1 MMRFLFLMLTAA
13 LSAWL
18 VFSLPAAAQDAVAGA
33 GAPIY
38 TPIYARAD
46 AQPGDAAAPD
56 GDDDSGG
63 LTLKDRVMVN
73 DDVVRLG
80 DLFTQPVSMGDSPV
94 AQAPLPGQT
103 IVLDNRFLRSL
114 VRAYQL
120 DWAPK
125 SKYQRVLVGRV
136 SQEIPAAKVTAQVKA
151 ALRDYLGTDKDVEI
165 SFDVGDV
172 EFTLP
177 TNVPPTVSVQDVR
190 FDPASQRFAAQLV
203 VPASGPALIS
213 RLVAGTVYQTIQL
226 PVLSHPVAPGDVI
239 QSSDL
244 DWLPVRLD
252 RIAPNAATDP
262 RQLVGMTARRPL
274 RQEQMLRVSDVT
286 MAAAIHRGSAVTLMV
301 KTENMLLTA
310 QGRALEDAALGQPIR
325 VVNTASNKQL
335 TGIVQNGTTVAIQI
349 AGAMA
354 LN

>member
-1 MMRFLFLMLTAA
+1 MMRFLLLLLTAV

-18 VFSLPAAAQDAVAGA
+18 CFALPAAAQDAVASA
-33 GAPIY
+33 DAPIY
-38 TPIYARAD
+38 GAA
-46 AQPGDAAAPD
+46 AANAGGDASA
-56 GDDDSGG
+56 GG
-63 LTLKDRVMVN
+63 LTLKENVMVN

-80 DLFTQPVSMGDSPV
+80 DLFQQPVSMGDAPV
-94 AQAPLPGQT
+94 AQAPRPGQT

-125 SKYQRVLVGRV
+125 SKYQRVLVGRM
-136 SQEIPAAKVTAQVKA
+136 SQEIPPAKVTEQVKA
-151 ALRDYLGTDKDVEI
+151 ALKDYLGTDKDVEI
-165 SFDVGDV
+165 SFDVGNVDFV
-172 EFTLP
+172 LP
-177 TNVPPTVSVQDVR
+177 TNVAPTVAIRDMR
-190 FDPASQRFAAQLV
+190 FDPASQRFAVQLV
-203 VPASGPALIS
+203 VPATGPTLIS
-213 RLVAGTVYQTIQL
+213 RLVAGTVYETIQL

-239 QSSDL
+239 QLSDL

-274 RQEQMLRVSDVT
+274 RAEQMLRLNDVT
-286 MAAAIHRGSAVTLMV
+286 MAAAIRRGSMVTLMV
-301 KTENMLLTA
+301 KTANMTLTA

-325 VVNTASNKQL
+325 VVNTGSNKQL
-335 TGIVQNGTTVAIQI
+335 TGIVQDGSTVAIRVD
-349 AGAMA
+349 GAVA